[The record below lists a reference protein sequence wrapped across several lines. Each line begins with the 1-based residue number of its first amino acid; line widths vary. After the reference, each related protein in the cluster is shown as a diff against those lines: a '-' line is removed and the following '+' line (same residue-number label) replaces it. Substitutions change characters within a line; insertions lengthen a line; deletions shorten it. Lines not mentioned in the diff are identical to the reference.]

1 MTSRYRVEYALKS
14 HRRDEFIEWIKG
26 LLAVPFVLHSDA
38 QNYDG
43 GDAAVYCKDQQ
54 EYETC
59 LSQNEMQVALECQK
73 RYLEIFGDVEKL
85 IAHTMF
91 LDEMGSKRTG
101 ADRTSTHDSINSENG
116 VETPYSYS
124 GPYVAMSRLRR
135 LVPSLG
141 RFFTPLPLKEAFLF
155 EDERRSISKR
165 RLVSPSFNDVR
176 MILNTAQ
183 IIALSRIYQEKE
195 LSKLKLVTFDG
206 DVTLYED
213 GKSLHKD
220 DPIVSR
226 LVKLLS
232 LDLFVGVVTAAGYPG
247 QLGAAMYYQRL
258 KGLVDTIKE
267 SKDVTPQQR
276 ENLVIMGGESNY
288 LFRYNNEL
296 GGFKFI
302 EGEEWYL
309 PIMKNWNKSKI
320 HYIMEQ
326 THKHLLQLQRK
337 FNLNDNTTIIRKERS
352 IGIIPNPG
360 YRILREHLEE
370 LVLSCSIK
378 LNEFLS
384 HTLDENFTVQMSEED
399 KEQTET
405 NICSTDD
412 DVKVCAFNG
421 GSDVWVDIG
430 DKSLGVECLQKYLCQ
445 NQNYDHICP
454 ILKSESLHIGD
465 QFASLGAN
473 DFKARLSA
481 CTVWIASPR
490 ETVNALDDLIKHII

>member
-26 LLAVPFVLHSDA
+26 LLAVPFVLHSDT

-43 GDAAVYCKDQQ
+43 SDAATFCNDPQ
-54 EYETC
+54 EYEAR
-59 LSQNEMQVALECQK
+59 LAQNEAKVATECQK

-91 LDEMGSKRTG
+91 LDEMGSQKPVAMSANG
-101 ADRTSTHDSINSENG
+101 SINSESG
-116 VETPYSYS
+116 LETPN
-124 GPYVAMSRLRR
+124 GGAPYVAMSRLRR

-141 RFFTPLPLKEAFLF
+141 RFFTALPLKEAFLF

-183 IIALSRIYQEKE
+183 IIALSRIYREKE
-195 LSKLKLVTFDG
+195 LSKLKLITFDG

-213 GKSLHKD
+213 GKSLRED
-220 DPIVSR
+220 DPIVAR

-232 LDLFVGVVTAAGYPG
+232 LGLFVGVVTAAGYPG
-247 QLGAAMYYQRL
+247 QLGAAMYYERL
-258 KGLVDTIKE
+258 KGLVDLLKK
-267 SKDVTPQQR
+267 SKDLTPQQR
-276 ENLVIMGGESNY
+276 EKLLVMGGESNY
-288 LFRYNNEL
+288 LFRYSNEL
-296 GGFKFI
+296 GGFKFLD
-302 EGEEWYL
+302 GEEWYL
-309 PIMKNWNKSKI
+309 PIMKKWNKTKI
-320 HYIMEQ
+320 FYIMEQ

-337 FNLNDNTTIIRKERS
+337 FNLTEKTTIIRKERS

-360 YRILREHLEE
+360 YKILREHLEE

-378 LNEFLS
+378 LNELLS
-384 HTLDENFTVQMSEED
+384 HTQSEMLTVQMSD
-399 KEQTET
+399 RSTEQSET
-405 NICSTDD
+405 NIFSTDD
-412 DVKVCAFNG
+412 DIKVCAFNG

-445 NQNYDHICP
+445 DESYNHICP

-481 CTVWIASPR
+481 CTVWIASPQ
-490 ETVNALDDLIKHII
+490 ETVDALDDLIEHMI